1 MKILLVGEYSRLH
14 SSLKE
19 GLVKLGHEVTI
30 VSSGDGMK
38 KFKTDINFNSKI
50 KSSFLLNKL
59 NSLCIRFFN
68 TDFIKIENAY
78 RFKKLLPKFRD
89 FDIVQLINE
98 DALFIEPKTQIKI
111 LQQLI
116 THNKKLF
123 VLCCG
128 DDFTSVN
135 YYLNENVKYSIITPY
150 LKDKTLK
157 NLFVFSLKYTT
168 KPYKKLH
175 EFLKLNSSGTIAS
188 DMDYHLPMQGLPEY
202 LGLIPNPIN
211 TDKVEYIKPNT
222 NNKIIIFLGINTRS
236 KIKKG
241 ISFFEK
247 ALEDIQ
253 EKYADKV
260 SIKITENLPYNEYI
274 KIYNESHILLD
285 QVYAYDQGYNALE
298 AMAKGKVVFTGAEQE
313 WLDYY
318 NLEEN
323 TVAINALPDAQAIFS
338 TLEWLILNPEKI
350 AEISKNA
357 RQFIEREHN
366 YIKSA
371 KQYLEA
377 WTH

>member
-50 KSSFLLNKL
+50 KSFFILNKL
-59 NSLCIRFFN
+59 NNLSIRFFN
-68 TDFIKIENAY
+68 TDFIKIENAF
-78 RFKKLLPKFRD
+78 RFKKLLPQFSD

-98 DALFIEPKTQIKI
+98 DALFIEPKTQVEI
-111 LQQLI
+111 LKQLVSQ
-116 THNKKLF
+116 NNKLF
-123 VLCCG
+123 LLCCG
-128 DDFTSVN
+128 DDYTSIN
-135 YYLNENVKYSIITPY
+135 YYLKNSIKYSILTPY
-150 LKDKTLK
+150 LKDNTLK

-168 KPYKKLH
+168 APYKKLH
-175 EFLKLNSSGTIAS
+175 DFLKTVSSGTIAS
-188 DMDYHLPMQGLPEY
+188 DIDYHLPMLNQPNY
-202 LGLIPNPIN
+202 LGIIPNPIN
-211 TDKVEYIKPNT
+211 TEKIEYIKPNT
-222 NNKIIIFLGINTRS
+222 NNKIIIFLGINTHS

-247 ALEDIQ
+247 ALDSIQ
-253 EKYADKV
+253 EMYADKV
-260 SIKITENLPYNEYI
+260 IIKITENLPYSEYI

-323 TVAINALPDAQAIFS
+323 TIAINALPDAQAIFNS
-338 TLEWLILNPEKI
+338 LEWLILNPEKI
-350 AEISKNA
+350 TEISKNA

-366 YIKSA
+366 YVKSA
-371 KQYLEA
+371 KQYLKA
-377 WTH
+377 WTR

>member
-50 KSSFLLNKL
+50 KSFFVLNKL
-59 NSLCIRFFN
+59 NNLSIRFFN
-68 TDFIKIENAY
+68 TDFIKIENAF
-78 RFKKLLPKFRD
+78 RFKKLLPQFSD

-98 DALFIEPKTQIKI
+98 DALFIEPKTQVEI
-111 LQQLI
+111 LKQLVSQ
-116 THNKKLF
+116 NKNLF
-123 VLCCG
+123 LLCCG
-128 DDFTSVN
+128 DDYTSIN
-135 YYLNENVKYSIITPY
+135 YYLKNSIKYSILTPY
-150 LKDKTLK
+150 LKNKTLK

-168 KPYKKLH
+168 APYKKLH
-175 EFLKLNSSGTIAS
+175 DFLKTVSSGTIAS
-188 DMDYHLPMQGLPEY
+188 DIDYHLPMLNQPNY

-211 TDKVEYIKPNT
+211 TEKIEYIKPNT
-222 NNKIIIFLGINTRS
+222 NNKIIIFLGINTHS

-247 ALEDIQ
+247 ALDSIQ

-260 SIKITENLPYNEYI
+260 TIKITENLPYSEYI

-318 NLEEN
+318 NLKEN
-323 TVAINALPDAQAIFS
+323 TVAINALPDAQAIFNS
-338 TLEWLILNPEKI
+338 LEWLILNPEKI
-350 AEISKNA
+350 TEISKNA

-366 YIKSA
+366 YVKSA
-371 KQYLEA
+371 KQYLKA
-377 WTH
+377 WTR

>member
-50 KSSFLLNKL
+50 KSFFVLNKL
-59 NSLCIRFFN
+59 NNLSIRFFN
-68 TDFIKIENAY
+68 TDFIKIENAF
-78 RFKKLLPKFRD
+78 RFKKLLPQFSD

-98 DALFIEPKTQIKI
+98 DALFIEPKTQVEI
-111 LQQLI
+111 LKQLVSQ
-116 THNKKLF
+116 NKNLF
-123 VLCCG
+123 LLCCG
-128 DDFTSVN
+128 DDYTSIN
-135 YYLNENVKYSIITPY
+135 YYLKNSIKYSILTPY
-150 LKDKTLK
+150 LKNKTLK

-168 KPYKKLH
+168 APYKKLH
-175 EFLKLNSSGTIAS
+175 DFLKTVSSGTIAS
-188 DMDYHLPMQGLPEY
+188 DIDYHLPMLNQPNY

-211 TDKVEYIKPNT
+211 TEKIEYIKPNT
-222 NNKIIIFLGINTRS
+222 NNKIIIFLGINTHS

-247 ALEDIQ
+247 ALDSIQ

-260 SIKITENLPYNEYI
+260 TIKITENLPYSEYI

-323 TVAINALPDAQAIFS
+323 TVAINALPDAQAIFNS
-338 TLEWLILNPEKI
+338 LEWLILNPEKI
-350 AEISKNA
+350 TEISKNA

-366 YIKSA
+366 YVKSA
-371 KQYLEA
+371 KQYLKA
-377 WTH
+377 WTR

>member
-50 KSSFLLNKL
+50 KSFFVLNKL
-59 NSLCIRFFN
+59 NNLSIRFFS
-68 TDFIKIENAY
+68 TDFIKIENAF
-78 RFKKLLPKFRD
+78 RFKKLLPQFSD

-98 DALFIEPKTQIKI
+98 DALFIEPKTQVEI
-111 LQQLI
+111 LKQLVSQ
-116 THNKKLF
+116 NKKLF
-123 VLCCG
+123 LLCCG
-128 DDFTSVN
+128 DDYTSIN
-135 YYLNENVKYSIITPY
+135 YYLKNSIKYSILTPY
-150 LKDKTLK
+150 LKNKTLK

-168 KPYKKLH
+168 TPYKKLH
-175 EFLKLNSSGTIAS
+175 NFLKTVSSGTIAS
-188 DMDYHLPMQGLPEY
+188 DIDYHLPMLNQPNY

-211 TDKVEYIKPNT
+211 TEKIEYIKPNT
-222 NNKIIIFLGINTRS
+222 NNKIIIFLGINTHS

-247 ALEDIQ
+247 ALDSIQ
-253 EKYADKV
+253 ENYADKV
-260 SIKITENLPYNEYI
+260 TIQITENLPYSEYI

-318 NLEEN
+318 NLKEN
-323 TVAINALPDAQAIFS
+323 TVAINALPDAQAIFNS
-338 TLEWLILNPEKI
+338 LEWLILNPEKI
-350 AEISKNA
+350 TEISKNA

-366 YIKSA
+366 YVKSA
-371 KQYLEA
+371 KQYLKA
-377 WTH
+377 WTR

>member
-50 KSSFLLNKL
+50 KSSFVLNKL
-59 NSLCIRFFN
+59 NNLSIRYFN
-68 TDFIKIENAY
+68 TDFIKIENAF
-78 RFKKLLPKFRD
+78 RFKKLLPQFRD
-89 FDIVQLINE
+89 FDVVQLINE

-111 LQQLI
+111 LKQLI
-116 THNKKLF
+116 SQNNKLY

-128 DDFTSVN
+128 DDYTSIN
-135 YYLNENVKYSIITPY
+135 YYLKNNLRYSVLTPY
-150 LKDKTLK
+150 LKNKTLR

-168 KPYKKLH
+168 IPYKKLH
-175 EFLKLNSSGTIAS
+175 DFLKTVSSGTIAS
-188 DMDYHLPMQGLPEY
+188 DIDYHLPMLNQSNY
-202 LGLIPNPIN
+202 LGLIANPIN
-211 TDKVEYIKPNT
+211 TEKIEYIKPNV
-222 NNKIIIFLGINTRS
+222 NNKIIIFLGINTHS

-247 ALEDIQ
+247 ALENIQ
-253 EKYADKV
+253 EKYEDKIT
-260 SIKITENLPYNEYI
+260 IKITENLPYSEYI

-318 NLEEN
+318 KLEEN
-323 TVAINALPDAQAIFS
+323 TVAINALPDAQVIFNR
-338 TLEWLILNPEKI
+338 LEWLILNPEKI
-350 AEISKNA
+350 IEISKNA

-366 YIKSA
+366 YINSA

-377 WTH
+377 WTR

>member
-50 KSSFLLNKL
+50 KSFFVLNKL
-59 NSLCIRFFN
+59 NNLSIRFFN
-68 TDFIKIENAY
+68 TDFIKIENAF
-78 RFKKLLPKFRD
+78 RFKKLLPQFSD

-98 DALFIEPKTQIKI
+98 DALFIEPKTQVEI
-111 LQQLI
+111 LKQLVSQ
-116 THNKKLF
+116 NKKLF
-123 VLCCG
+123 LLCCG
-128 DDFTSVN
+128 DDYTSIN
-135 YYLNENVKYSIITPY
+135 YYLKNSIKYSILTPY
-150 LKDKTLK
+150 LKNKTLK

-168 KPYKKLH
+168 APYKKLH
-175 EFLKLNSSGTIAS
+175 DFLKTVSLGTIAS
-188 DMDYHLPMQGLPEY
+188 DIDYHLPMLNQPNY

-211 TDKVEYIKPNT
+211 TEKIEYIKPNT
-222 NNKIIIFLGINTRS
+222 NNKIIIFLGINTHS

-247 ALEDIQ
+247 ALDSIQ

-260 SIKITENLPYNEYI
+260 TIKITENLPYSEYI

-323 TVAINALPDAQAIFS
+323 TVAINALPDAQAIFNS
-338 TLEWLILNPEKI
+338 LEWLILNPEKI
-350 AEISKNA
+350 TEISKNA

-371 KQYLEA
+371 KQYLKA
-377 WTH
+377 WTR